1 MIKMPNLNY
10 AGDQALLVEFGDS
23 IDIELNDR
31 VRSLMFQLEES
42 KEDWIIDLVPTY
54 KSLLVIFDPTLS
66 TRKYIES
73 YILSFVSNIGENSKS
88 DDRLIKIPTLYGVD
102 FGLDLNFVA
111 ENSKLSIE
119 EVISLHS
126 EPNYRVYM
134 IGFAPG
140 FPYLGGLNKKLSTPR
155 LDTPRIKIP
164 SGSVGIAESQ
174 TGIYPNDSPGGWQL
188 IGRTPL
194 SLFDPNREQ
203 PSLLVAGDY
212 IKFEPLESLE
222 EYSDIKT
229 DIESNNY
236 KLEINQL
243 DNRENSQ
250 SDLHE

>member
-1 MIKMPNLNY
+1 
-10 AGDQALLVEFGDS
+10 
-23 IDIELNDR
+23 
-31 VRSLMFQLEES
+31 
-42 KEDWIIDLVPTY
+42 
-54 KSLLVIFDPTLS
+54 
-66 TRKYIES
+66 
-73 YILSFVSNIGENSKS
+73 
-88 DDRLIKIPTLYGVD
+88 
-102 FGLDLNFVA
+102 
-111 ENSKLSIE
+111 
-119 EVISLHS
+119 
-126 EPNYRVYM
+126 M

-155 LDTPRIKIP
+155 LDTPRITIP

-194 SLFDPNREQ
+194 NLFDPNREQ

-236 KLEINQL
+236 KLEINKL
-243 DNRENSQ
+243 DNQENSQ
-250 SDLHE
+250 SDRHE

>member
-1 MIKMPNLNY
+1 MVKMPNLNY

-23 IDIELNDR
+23 INIELNDR
-31 VRSLMFQLEES
+31 VRNLMFQLEES

-88 DDRLIKIPTLYGVD
+88 EDRLIKIPTLYGVD

-155 LDTPRIKIP
+155 LDTPRITIP

-194 SLFDPNREQ
+194 NLFDPNREQ

-250 SDLHE
+250 SDRHE

>member
-88 DDRLIKIPTLYGVD
+88 EDRLIKIPTLYGVD

-236 KLEINQL
+236 KLEINKL
-243 DNRENSQ
+243 DNQENSQ
-250 SDLHE
+250 SDRHE